1 MSPRRRDGSPGPT
14 ASAALAADL
23 RERILRGG
31 LTPGAPLREEAL
43 AEASGHSRHTVRT
56 ALAALVAER
65 LAVQVPYGGI
75 RVRSL
80 TAEDLAAL
88 QQLRCALESEAV
100 RLLRDRHGARWP
112 ADVLLPISQ
121 ALDELEAVAAE
132 APGDWPALARAH
144 ALVHRRLVEACRSP
158 RIEEAYALLDSEM
171 LLHLV
176 HMRPSYSARD
186 LVAEHRAY
194 LDEVREGG
202 ADAVRRHI
210 DGGTLNA
217 ALTEG

>member
-1 MSPRRRDGSPGPT
+1 MSPRRRDGSPRPT
-14 ASAALAADL
+14 ASAALTADL
-23 RERILRGG
+23 RDRILRGE
-31 LTPGAPLREEAL
+31 LTPGEPLREEAL
-43 AEASGHSRHTVRT
+43 AASSGHSRHTVRT

-80 TAEDLAAL
+80 TSEDLTAL

-100 RLLRDRHGARWP
+100 RLLRARHGARWP
-112 ADVLLPISQ
+112 AEVTEPI
-121 ALDELEAVAAE
+121 AHAVDELESAA
-132 APGDWPALARAH
+132 ADGPDDWPSLARSH
-144 ALVHRRLVEACRSP
+144 AVVHRRLVEACRSP
-158 RIEEAYALLDSEM
+158 RIVEAYALLDSEM

-176 HMRPSYSARD
+176 NMRPSYSSDD

-194 LDEVREGG
+194 LDAVRETGE
-202 ADAVRRHI
+202 DAVRRHI

-217 ALTEG
+217 GLGER